1 MPDHVAVLSLA
12 SVMALAAWMPT
23 SEPDTELRV
32 GESARFETYDLRLTF
47 VDVRRDSRCPVDVTC
62 IRAGEGVVV
71 LRASVGGEEPV
82 ELVFAVP
89 PGGGDERVIED
100 LRVRIVA
107 LSPEAHS
114 ERKLESKDYVVTV
127 RVERIEVAWR
137 KQ

>member
-1 MPDHVAVLSLA
+1 MV
-12 SVMALAAWMPT
+12 LAAWMPT

-32 GESARFETYDLRLTF
+32 GESVRFEAYDLGLTL
-47 VDVRRDSRCPVDVTC
+47 VDVRSDSRCPVDVTC

-71 LRASVGGEEPV
+71 LGASVSGEEPA

-89 PGGGDERVIED
+89 PGGSDERVIED

-107 LSPEAHS
+107 LSPQAHS

-127 RVERIEVAWR
+127 RVERVEVAWR
-137 KQ
+137 KR

>member
-1 MPDHVAVLSLA
+1 MPDHLAVVSLA
-12 SVMALAAWMPT
+12 TVMVLAAWMPI

-32 GESARFETYDLRLTF
+32 GESARFETYDLRLSF
-47 VDVRRDSRCPVDVTC
+47 AAVRSDSRCPVDVTC
-62 IRAGEGVVV
+62 IRAGESVVV
-71 LRASVGGEEPV
+71 LGASVSGEEPT

-127 RVERIEVAWR
+127 RVERVELAGR
-137 KQ
+137 MQ